1 MKKLRNMFAM
11 HRSVKAL
18 FLLVALAALN
28 GCGTTPV
35 PLPVF
40 LGDVRDEHIKSVA
53 QAPPSHLATVMKCI
67 AENLE
72 ENAGLKIAG
81 VIAEEGE
88 SPYVFAAPEKS
99 GGLVMV
105 QIKDLNLADPSAEFR
120 LTLVLRVFDSS
131 GKNCYTRSITNTLR
145 INSQQDKLDEALQ
158 LITKDILRQYAK
170 DPALRP
176 LILKYKLSSLLKFG

>member
-1 MKKLRNMFAM
+1 MKKLRNMFVM

-18 FLLVALAALN
+18 FLLVSLAALN

-40 LGDVRDEHIKSVA
+40 SGDARDEYIKSVA

-72 ENAGLKIAG
+72 ENAGLKIVG

-105 QIKDLNLADPSAEFR
+105 RIKDLNLVDPTAEFR
-120 LTLVLRVFDSS
+120 LTLVLRVFDGS
-131 GKNCYTRSITNTLR
+131 GVIIYTRSITNTLR
-145 INSQQDKLDEALQ
+145 IISPPEKIDGALQ

-176 LILKYKLSSLLKFG
+176 IIMKYRMGALLKFI